1 MAPPPAKKVK
11 TEPKK
16 PIIVK
21 SPGFKPDIYLKGVR
35 PGVPCYF
42 LGLEADLG
50 LFSKISRP

>member
-21 SPGFKPDIYLKGVR
+21 SPGFEPDIYLKV
-35 PGVPCYF
+35 F
-42 LGLEADLG
+42 D
-50 LFSKISRP
+50 